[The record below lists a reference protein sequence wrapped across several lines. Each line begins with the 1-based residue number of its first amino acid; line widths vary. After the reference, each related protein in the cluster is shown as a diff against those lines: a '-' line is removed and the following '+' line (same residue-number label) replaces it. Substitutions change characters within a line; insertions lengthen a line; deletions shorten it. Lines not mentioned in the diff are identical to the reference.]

1 MIIELAHNNSFPSGY
16 QIKFLVYMGDSM
28 WDNAVL
34 KYRQGYF
41 VNEDDLCEIHSYAGP
56 IILPCV
62 LYFSNERAVLERGN
76 NDSI

>member
-1 MIIELAHNNSFPSGY
+1 M
-16 QIKFLVYMGDSM
+16 
-28 WDNAVL
+28 VL